1 MFGKVGVAYMLRQHR
16 ETGITSRQ
24 RGTFWD
30 DLGRDLEDPAFARQ
44 YAIESAR
51 IATIDAVVNALDEAR
66 EAEGLSKADLARAV
80 GSEPAVVRRLFGSG
94 RVNPTL
100 GTLAEVAA
108 ALGLRITVEKDPAA
122 SAHPARGTAR
132 RDGVR
137 SAEPVRVAATRGR
150 PSPGKTA
157 VRLAAKTAAKS
168 TAKRKLVTR

>member
-1 MFGKVGVAYMLRQHR
+1 MLRQHR

-122 SAHPARGTAR
+122 SANPGRGTAR
-132 RDGVR
+132 RGGVR
-137 SAEPVRVAATRGR
+137 SAEPVRVAATKGR
-150 PSPGKTA
+150 PTPGKTA